1 MTVTNLIDALKVT
14 VETALDDLILEK
26 RGSQTSRNAREPDS
40 TCGVNAYKLRAP
52 TEEAETEEVP
62 YIIIQPLNGNDTQE
76 AGQYPQADAK
86 IRFVIAT
93 YSADN
98 STGALSV
105 LTIID
110 RLRLAFERRGVIAE
124 QYQLMP
130 PLEWVIYPEDT
141 APYFL
146 GEISTVWTIPAVQQE
161 VNFNG

>member
-1 MTVTNLIDALKVT
+1 MAKTDGAGGSSGTPPSGNKKRYNSHAMAVILDLSERRVRQLRDEGILK
-14 VETALDDLILEK
+14 E
-26 RGSQTSRNAREPDS
+26 
-40 TCGVNAYKLRAP
+40 
-52 TEEAETEEVP
+52 
-62 YIIIQPLNGNDTQE
+62 
-76 AGQYPQADAK
+76 
-86 IRFVIAT
+86 
-93 YSADN
+93 DN

-110 RLRLAFERRGVIAE
+110 RLRLAFERRGIIAE